1 MRNRSGSFNAGAN
14 RPAASAP
21 VAIPARNAGAATPS
35 DGSASDAASTFPS
48 PVRRIAAALQARLS
62 PLARLG
68 SLGLPRPQA
77 HGLFRGNTVH
87 PAPDAESSLS
97 PRMDQPDDIESIG
110 MFALDDVTPIMPL
123 NDSLDAI
130 SSSLENWVDSASSD
144 EQASARKRASVR
156 IRLAAQQGSPRLDLS
171 RCELDSLPNCLHM
184 LGALRALAVNNN
196 RMTVLPSRMPPR
208 LAHLS
213 ARSNQL
219 VRLPASLPDTIT
231 MLIVG
236 NNKITGLPPRLP
248 SNLRALCAE
257 SNQIDSVPT
266 PLPSTL
272 ETVSLANN
280 SLSMVPVEWPA
291 GIRNVFLHEN
301 PIRDIPLALTVAAP
315 HASFHFSLRG
325 LSRESL
331 ELLDIHAAVRTA
343 FQGEYPSLGVLDPRV
358 QFFIPPDAA
367 APALIAAHGSS
378 DRTASAGTVEMRLQR
393 RAVWQAL
400 YTEAT
405 DSGVM
410 PNPVVRFSN
419 FLLRLRENVTY
430 GDASGLA
437 ALRQRIKNLLDPLQA
452 DPTLL
457 ASCLAIADDALQDCG
472 DRRRLALDN
481 MEMTILSQQAGYGHF
496 SSVDLLRTARQFHAL
511 DALEVYAEK
520 FGGQHNGEMVEI
532 KLALRMELGNNLGLA
547 PADRTMQH
555 RAYAERIGVNTAR
568 IDDALESITAE
579 LADHARCVDF
589 LTNWAPWKA
598 QLQRLHSQEFEQM
611 DAEYEAAKAT
621 LHERLTAVDHASNAS
636 EATLMEQYKTLQAQF
651 DTLEHR
657 TYLPLRRQLTETLM
671 HAVSE
676 EERLQRGRPLQSHRA
691 D

>member
-236 NNKITGLPPRLP
+236 NNKITGLHLASLPTCGPYVQRATRSIAYRRHCHQRWKPYRWRTTACRWCPLNGRPVSAMFFSMRTRSAIFRLP
-248 SNLRALCAE
+248 
-257 SNQIDSVPT
+257 
-266 PLPSTL
+266 
-272 ETVSLANN
+272 
-280 SLSMVPVEWPA
+280 
-291 GIRNVFLHEN
+291 
-301 PIRDIPLALTVAAP
+301 
-315 HASFHFSLRG
+315 
-325 LSRESL
+325 
-331 ELLDIHAAVRTA
+331 
-343 FQGEYPSLGVLDPRV
+343 
-358 QFFIPPDAA
+358 
-367 APALIAAHGSS
+367 
-378 DRTASAGTVEMRLQR
+378 
-393 RAVWQAL
+393 
-400 YTEAT
+400 
-405 DSGVM
+405 
-410 PNPVVRFSN
+410 
-419 FLLRLRENVTY
+419 
-430 GDASGLA
+430 
-437 ALRQRIKNLLDPLQA
+437 
-452 DPTLL
+452 
-457 ASCLAIADDALQDCG
+457 
-472 DRRRLALDN
+472 
-481 MEMTILSQQAGYGHF
+481 
-496 SSVDLLRTARQFHAL
+496 
-511 DALEVYAEK
+511 
-520 FGGQHNGEMVEI
+520 
-532 KLALRMELGNNLGLA
+532 
-547 PADRTMQH
+547 
-555 RAYAERIGVNTAR
+555 
-568 IDDALESITAE
+568 
-579 LADHARCVDF
+579 
-589 LTNWAPWKA
+589 
-598 QLQRLHSQEFEQM
+598 
-611 DAEYEAAKAT
+611 
-621 LHERLTAVDHASNAS
+621 
-636 EATLMEQYKTLQAQF
+636 
-651 DTLEHR
+651 
-657 TYLPLRRQLTETLM
+657 
-671 HAVSE
+671 
-676 EERLQRGRPLQSHRA
+676 
-691 D
+691 